1 MLSEIDPLFLK
12 YINTQRVRMLKYI
25 MLGIN
30 DIDDLSHL
38 MLTGKNV
45 IKRHAKLLETIGL
58 LSIRCNTLELNK
70 TPRSLALLYCIGV
83 IDEKDFLKMTYEY
96 ILSIIEKRCRRVDT
110 ENISIYFSG
119 DGGLLIE
126 IEGKLGENMRSKIA
140 ENILKELNFTYV
152 HFKQG

>member
-1 MLSEIDPLFLK
+1 MSEIDPLFLK
-12 YINTQRVRMLKYI
+12 YINSQRVRILKYI

-58 LSIRCNTLELNK
+58 LNIKCNTLELNK
-70 TPRSLALLYCIGV
+70 TPRNLALLYCIGV
-83 IDEKDFLKMTYEY
+83 IDEKDFFKMTYEY
-96 ILSIIEKRCRRVDT
+96 ILSIIEKCDRRIGAEDV
-110 ENISIYFSG
+110 NVYFSG

-126 IEGKLGENMRSKIA
+126 TAGKLDENMRSKIA
-140 ENILKELNFTYV
+140 EKILKELSFTYI